1 MTKINSCLTCIMFL
15 ASKVASWTTL
25 SRCKR
30 RHCFL
35 VQSFSFINSLRVK
48 SSDDELRDPSSFSQE
63 ELQAFLDEMSETRKE
78 SSPNDDETSW
88 MKTEQDFKIYAD
100 LLREMETSGEEGIYS
115 NILNDL
121 NSSSGDNRD
130 KLIIPPAIADA
141 DSQLVDDDITADEA
155 LVSTTSVLDDA
166 DGIGETLFG
175 RIEIEETDVND
186 NIYPFIETDEMM
198 KRALQEALIEVRK
211 NSPLD
216 PSTDPKSILNDKE
229 MMKELNAIFDRA
241 NDQLL
246 ASISD
251 IRKEQVG
258 YMFPD
263 FVIVYIKMCN
273 VNSCCLLLN
282 KLG

>member
-1 MTKINSCLTCIMFL
+1 MFL